1 MTKFNKIQR
10 EKLKTMYKE
19 ENMSMSELALR
30 YGASTSTIFKII
42 HEPRTEILSNDTS
55 PDNDKRID
63 IIKLML
69 HYRMYTRR
77 DLKERFGITIES
89 MDAILDGK
97 DVPFEY
103 ELTPRHLEIIR
114 EKYNS
119 GWTIKMIAND
129 IRYHPFLIEE
139 IVTFTSKFLTPFIRE
154 VPLRWSGQTHIVN
167 LYLTGKYSTQEIA
180 FIIAT
185 TPYDVGQVI
194 THRGQADKDR
204 ARTNREKYLATK

>member
-1 MTKFNKIQR
+1 MTKLNNEQR
-10 EKLKTMYKE
+10 ERVRTIYAENNKTMR
-19 ENMSMSELALR
+19 ELAFEFR
-30 YGASTSTIFKII
+30 VSADTIRRTV
-42 HEPRTEILSNDTS
+42 HEKSIDVLPTDE
-55 PDNDKRID
+55 KRIE

-69 HYRMYTRR
+69 HYRIYTRR

-89 MDAILDGK
+89 MDAILNGK

-119 GWTIKMIAND
+119 GWTINMIAND
-129 IRYHPFLIEE
+129 IRYHPLLIEE

-185 TPYDVGQVI
+185 TPYHIGQVI
-194 THRGQADKDR
+194 AHRGQADKDR
-204 ARTNREKYLATK
+204 ARTNREKYLVGEIN